1 MGPTDNPAGRAA
13 RFSVRLCLI
22 AGLAGVLTLG
32 ALAGS
37 RPTVVLQTALATGRC
52 HVPRLKGLAVQTA
65 RAKAAK
71 AGCRLRMRGA
81 PVKQPVIQTV
91 ARQRPRAGRRA
102 KTVTIWVNPACFR
115 SALSGPPAGEP
126 LVTSGPTELVTGLF
140 LEGGPLVPFSS
151 PHCAFARE
159 QPWAGTIEV
168 GDHASGA
175 QIATETVARGQLAT
189 FDLAPGTYDIS
200 GSFAQAQTNDQP
212 IHARTQTVAVPAGK
226 TVRQDITADVP

>member
-13 RFSVRLCLI
+13 RLSVRLCLI

-52 HVPRLKGLAVQTA
+52 RVPRLKGLAVQTA
-65 RAKAAK
+65 RAKAAR

-102 KTVTIWVNPACFR
+102 KTVAIWVNPACFR
-115 SALSGPPAGEP
+115 SALSGPPSGEP
-126 LVTSGPTELVTGLF
+126 LATSGPTELMTGLF

-151 PHCAFARE
+151 LHCAFSPE
-159 QPWAGTIEV
+159 KSWAGTIEV
-168 GDHASGA
+168 SNHASGA
-175 QIATETVARGQLAT
+175 VLRSETVGNGQLAT
-189 FDLAPGTYDIS
+189 FRLAAGVYDVNGTFS
-200 GSFAQAQTNDQP
+200 QAHVNDQR
-212 IHARTQTVAVPAGK
+212 IHARSQTVTIPVGK